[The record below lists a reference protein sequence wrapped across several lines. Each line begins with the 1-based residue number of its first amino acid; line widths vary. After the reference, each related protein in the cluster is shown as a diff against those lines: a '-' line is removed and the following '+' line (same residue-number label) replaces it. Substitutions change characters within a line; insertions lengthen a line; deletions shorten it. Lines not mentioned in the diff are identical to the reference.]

1 MPEDSKGSKKKHI
14 ATVLRILVAV
24 GALYFVLRGQNW
36 SELYKALKQLNLLV
50 FTCSVL
56 LFYLA
61 NLVIAYRWYR
71 LLIAQGIDLNLLP
84 TVKIHFL
91 GMFYNNVLL
100 SAVGGDLLRAW
111 YITHH
116 THKRLEAAFSVLIDR
131 LIGLG
136 TLILMALGFYWLFP
150 VKNPAQKIQF
160 KMGLNLTEL
169 FSEYRSFILVAGAF
183 LIVLGV
189 GLFLYPLTRKKIFK
203 VYRAIADRMG
213 KVLDAI
219 KIYCRKPVTML
230 FCMILTLIAQSIAI
244 LGCWFIGKTMGIP
257 VPFKYYFVFF
267 PVAWVVAALPISIGG
282 IGVTEGAF
290 VMMFRLIP
298 DVTLEQALILA
309 ICWRIIY
316 LLGGLPGIFIHLCG
330 AHLPEDKGKFFVDSE
345 QSME

>member
-1 MPEDSKGSKKKHI
+1 LAEASKGSKKKYI
-14 ATVLRILVAV
+14 TTILRILVAA
-24 GALYFVLRGQNW
+24 GALYLVLRGQNW

-50 FTCSVL
+50 LTCSVL

-91 GMFYNNVLL
+91 GMFYNNVML
-100 SAVGGDLLRAW
+100 SSVGGDLLRAW

-116 THKRLEAAFSVLIDR
+116 THKRLEAAFSVLFDR

-136 TLILMALGFYWLFP
+136 SLILMALGFYWLFP
-150 VKNPAQKIQF
+150 LKDTTQKIKF
-160 KMGLNLTEL
+160 KMGFNLIEL
-169 FSEYRSFILVAGAF
+169 LSENKSFILVVVAI
-183 LIVLGV
+183 LIVLVVGV
-189 GLFLYPLTRKKIFK
+189 FLYPLTRKKIYK
-203 VYRAIADRMG
+203 AYRAIADRMH

-219 KIYCRKPVTML
+219 KLYCRKPVTM
-230 FCMILTLIAQSIAI
+230 FFSVILTFIAQSLSII
-244 LGCWFIGKTMGIP
+244 GCWFIGETMGIP

-267 PVAWVVAALPISIGG
+267 PVGWVVSALPISIGG
-282 IGVTEGAF
+282 IGVTEGAL

-316 LLGGLPGIFIHLCG
+316 LLGGLPGIVIHLCG
-330 AHLPEDKGKFFVDSE
+330 AHLPADKGEIFVDSE
-345 QSME
+345 QSMD